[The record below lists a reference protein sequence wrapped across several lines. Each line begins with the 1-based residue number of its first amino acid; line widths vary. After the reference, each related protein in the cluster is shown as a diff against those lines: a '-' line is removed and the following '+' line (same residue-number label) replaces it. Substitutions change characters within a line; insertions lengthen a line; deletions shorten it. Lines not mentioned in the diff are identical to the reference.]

1 ASSNI
6 LHCKTCLHRFD
17 CSNKEYQKV
26 RVCVPVSQQDK
37 QAIPALRRGRAG
49 PIPLPA
55 KSHQLKHSVELKSL
69 YAQIMT
75 HNRENHTPSRSQR
88 GK

>member
-1 ASSNI
+1 MGTICVGGMHTPPSASIDLFYFYFIS
-6 LHCKTCLHRFD
+6 
-17 CSNKEYQKV
+17 EYQKV

-55 KSHQLKHSVELKSL
+55 KSHQLK
-69 YAQIMT
+69 
-75 HNRENHTPSRSQR
+75 
-88 GK
+88 